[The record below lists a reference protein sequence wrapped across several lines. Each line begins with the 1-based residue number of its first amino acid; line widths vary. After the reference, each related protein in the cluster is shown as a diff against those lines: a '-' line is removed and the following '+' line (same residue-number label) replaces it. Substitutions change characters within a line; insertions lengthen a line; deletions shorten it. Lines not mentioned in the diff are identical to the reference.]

1 MWFNLLIILG
11 TCLAGVGFGLAV
23 YWLIIKVQ
31 KTRRVDHAELS
42 APGKISPDTITED
55 IDNPPLVPPL
65 KEADQAPDLKKE
77 TAARAEDDNWL
88 NNGIPEVPP
97 DSIKKEDDDWLNA
110 GVEEVSTNVLKKQDD
125 DWLNADNEQSLEPVD
140 EPSLDSDVADSPEI
154 QIQQDG
160 SLLNIT
166 VITSRKQNAR
176 PEQTVINL
184 KINVPPEDVDGNG
197 EEPYAVEVMPD
208 GSSLSDQSLDDMISV
223 KPTEEADDQ
232 SYSLMDEISVK
243 RVDGK
248 A

>member
-31 KTRRVDHAELS
+31 KTRRVAHAELS
-42 APGKISPDTITED
+42 APKKISPAAITED
-55 IDNPPLVPPL
+55 IANPPLVPADKGPEL
-65 KEADQAPDLKKE
+65 KRE

-88 NNGIPEVPP
+88 NNGIPEAAP
-97 DSIKKEDDDWLNA
+97 DTIKKEDDDWLNA

-125 DWLNADNEQSLEPVD
+125 DWLNAENEQLLEPVD
-140 EPSLDSDVADSPEI
+140 ESSLDTPVADSPEI
-154 QIQQDG
+154 QIKQDG

-166 VITSRKQNAR
+166 VITSRQPNVR

-184 KINVPPEDVDGNG
+184 KINVPPEDLDGNG
-197 EEPYAVEVMPD
+197 EEPFAVEVMPD
-208 GSSLSDQSLDDMISV
+208 GSSLSDQSLEDMISV
-223 KPTEEADDQ
+223 KSTEDPDDQ

-243 RVDGK
+243 RVDGQ

>member
-31 KTRRVDHAELS
+31 KTRRVVQAELS
-42 APGKISPDTITED
+42 APEKISPATITED

-65 KEADQAPDLKKE
+65 KPADKAPDLKRE
-77 TAARAEDDNWL
+77 IADREEDDNWL
-88 NNGIPEVPP
+88 NNGIPEAAP
-97 DSIKKEDDDWLNA
+97 DTIKKEDDDWLNA

-125 DWLNADNEQSLEPVD
+125 DWLNAENEQSLEPVD
-140 EPSLDSDVADSPEI
+140 ESSLDSAADSPEI

-166 VITSRKQNAR
+166 VITSRKQNVR

-208 GSSLSDQSLDDMISV
+208 SSSLSDQSLDDMISV
-223 KPTEEADDQ
+223 KPTEEPDDQ

-243 RVDGK
+243 RADGQ